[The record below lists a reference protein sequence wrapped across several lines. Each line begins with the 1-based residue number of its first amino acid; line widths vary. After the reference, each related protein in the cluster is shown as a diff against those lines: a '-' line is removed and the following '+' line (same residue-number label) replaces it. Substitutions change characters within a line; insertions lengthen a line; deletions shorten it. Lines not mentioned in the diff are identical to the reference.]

1 MSADRELTL
10 MIMSG
15 VEDGKVLELS
25 TKKGHGDAISD
36 KWTLSIGRREENDIC
51 LRNDTYV
58 SRQHARL
65 HLKNGDWWLE
75 DLNSTN
81 GSFIENAND
90 FFDDQSVKGFI
101 QLRASQLFRVG
112 RTWLRIQAIE

>member
-1 MSADRELTL
+1 MKRKLSL

-15 VEDGKVLELS
+15 VEDGTLLEFA
-25 TKKGHGDAISD
+25 TAKGDGEALSD
-36 KWTLSIGRREENDIC
+36 KWTLSIGRRDENDIC

-65 HLKNGDWWLE
+65 HLKNDDWWLE

-81 GSFIENAND
+81 GSFIENPDD
-90 FFDDQSVKGFI
+90 FFDDQPVKGFV
-101 QLRASQLFRVG
+101 QLAEDRLFRVG
-112 RTWLRIQAIE
+112 RTWLRIQKTG